1 MSFRVCYII
10 SEIDNFAND
19 PKNQG
24 GHNSIGYFKYYCPD
38 NNCDTDVKK
47 VISTF
52 IALVTLFNGINHN
65 EKLESDKIAEY
76 AILWL
81 SYKLNQKT
89 QNGNTKLY
97 DFYTEHI
104 NTNSKYNEHITNDF
118 NINKSVIENKIKLMN
133 MNIKDISKFYD
144 AFKKLCEMYTEF
156 DDDNKNCTNCSGKAK
171 EFVEKYKDLNKD
183 YNNTNNSSYNKM
195 LSIYFF
201 LYYSYFAFLQIILI
215 LILCDIIKAI
225 DNFSNNPEIQGGRNS
240 IGYSKYYC
248 PDNNCDTDVKKVIS
262 TFIFLVTL
270 LNGADNYENLE
281 IDKMV
286 EYAILWLSYKL
297 NQKIQNGTTK
307 LHDFYTKHIKTNSKY
322 NEHIT
327 NDFKINQSVIENKIK
342 SMNMNIKDISNFYDP
357 FKSLCNMYIE
367 VDASNRCMTCLK
379 NAGAFFEKCE
389 KLKNTLDITKGSSY
403 SQLWYSLSND
413 YDKFKDKYNSVKC
426 SDIPSL
432 VA

>member
-1 MSFRVCYII
+1 MSF
-10 SEIDNFAND
+10 
-19 PKNQG
+19 K
-24 GHNSIGYFKYYCPD
+24 
-38 NNCDTDVKK
+38 
-47 VISTF
+47 
-52 IALVTLFNGINHN
+52 
-65 EKLESDKIAEY
+65 
-76 AILWL
+76 
-81 SYKLNQKT
+81 
-89 QNGNTKLY
+89 
-97 DFYTEHI
+97 
-104 NTNSKYNEHITNDF
+104 
-118 NINKSVIENKIKLMN
+118 
-133 MNIKDISKFYD
+133 
-144 AFKKLCEMYTEF
+144 
-156 DDDNKNCTNCSGKAK
+156 
-171 EFVEKYKDLNKD
+171 
-183 YNNTNNSSYNKM
+183 
-195 LSIYFF
+195 
-201 LYYSYFAFLQIILI
+201 
-215 LILCDIIKAI
+215 LCDIIKAI

-379 NAGAFFEKCE
+379 NAGAFFENCE

-426 SDIPSL
+426 SDVPSL
-432 VA
+432 VACPPSPVTKNTLISTAIIFFAASILLGVYYKHSLFGFRRKVQKNLRKKLKSLRRKWIISI

>member
-1 MSFRVCYII
+1 MSF
-10 SEIDNFAND
+10 
-19 PKNQG
+19 K
-24 GHNSIGYFKYYCPD
+24 
-38 NNCDTDVKK
+38 
-47 VISTF
+47 
-52 IALVTLFNGINHN
+52 
-65 EKLESDKIAEY
+65 
-76 AILWL
+76 
-81 SYKLNQKT
+81 
-89 QNGNTKLY
+89 
-97 DFYTEHI
+97 
-104 NTNSKYNEHITNDF
+104 
-118 NINKSVIENKIKLMN
+118 
-133 MNIKDISKFYD
+133 
-144 AFKKLCEMYTEF
+144 
-156 DDDNKNCTNCSGKAK
+156 
-171 EFVEKYKDLNKD
+171 
-183 YNNTNNSSYNKM
+183 
-195 LSIYFF
+195 
-201 LYYSYFAFLQIILI
+201 
-215 LILCDIIKAI
+215 LCDIIKAI

-248 PDNNCDTDVKKVIS
+248 PNNNCDTDVKKVIS
-262 TFIFLVTL
+262 TFITLVTL

-307 LHDFYTKHIKTNSKY
+307 LYDFYTEHIKTNSKY
-322 NEHIT
+322 EEKIPT
-327 NDFKINQSVIENKIK
+327 NSGYKINQSVIENKIK

-432 VA
+432 VACPPSPVTKNTLISTAIIFFAASILLGVYYKHSLFGFRRKVQKNLRKKLKSLRRKWIISI

>member
-89 QNGNTKLY
+89 QNGTTKLY

-144 AFKKLCEMYTEF
+144 AFKKLCEMNTEF

-183 YNNTNNSSYNKM
+183 YNNTNSSSYNKM
-195 LSIYFF
+195 LSTLSTDY
-201 LYYSYFAFLQIILI
+201 
-215 LILCDIIKAI
+215 
-225 DNFSNNPEIQGGRNS
+225 NNLKNKCKNVQNSKFPLLPEIKTTQISVKSSEQTSAQTSEVASSRSS
-240 IGYSKYYC
+240 IG
-248 PDNNCDTDVKKVIS
+248 NNLFTVLSVFGAIALFLGIGYKHSLFGFRRKVQKNLRKK
-262 TFIFLVTL
+262 L
-270 LNGADNYENLE
+270 
-281 IDKMV
+281 
-286 EYAILWLSYKL
+286 
-297 NQKIQNGTTK
+297 
-307 LHDFYTKHIKTNSKY
+307 
-322 NEHIT
+322 
-327 NDFKINQSVIENKIK
+327 
-342 SMNMNIKDISNFYDP
+342 
-357 FKSLCNMYIE
+357 KSLRRKWII
-367 VDASNRCMTCLK
+367 S
-379 NAGAFFEKCE
+379 
-389 KLKNTLDITKGSSY
+389 I
-403 SQLWYSLSND
+403 
-413 YDKFKDKYNSVKC
+413 
-426 SDIPSL
+426 
-432 VA
+432 